1 MKQVKLF
8 LCGVMCIAALTAAP
22 CQGGVATIVMPT
34 GFSIPLNKPQDLVL
48 NDAQSIHLESQTI
61 NAVTQDLCWYAM
73 HGSDLSN
80 ATEDERIST
89 HLKYVRVLL
98 ERKDTKRLSK
108 KASANRKY
116 MLSVLK
122 NYTLSSMFPTNVN
135 ESFESR
141 TPIFIDQYGVSC
153 AVAHMIL
160 NSEDEKY
167 VNGMVA
173 LNEKFPTAYLMDV
186 FSGDYGEEAKKLVL
200 EWANVH
206 GFEPVELAMI
216 QPTYRHMPPYLPPRD
231 PPYTPPYTP
240 PYRPSNPY
248 RTIYDTDVCVS
259 ETMKKIICPAKKR
272 GCQLASRRVYICK
285 KGRSRDTLDD
295 ELFIRND
302 YYEPYRL

>member
-8 LCGVMCIAALTAAP
+8 LCGVMCIAALTATP

-61 NAVTQDLCWYAM
+61 NAVTQDLSWYAM

-80 ATEDERIST
+80 ATEDARIST

-98 ERKDTKRLSK
+98 ERKDTKSLSK

-186 FSGDYGEEAKKLVL
+186 LSGDYGEEAKKLVL

-216 QPTYRHMPPYLPPRD
+216 QPTYRWRD
-231 PPYTPPYTP
+231 PIR
-240 PYRPSNPY
+240 PYRP
-248 RTIYDTDVCVS
+248 TIYYTDVCVS
-259 ETMKKIICPAKKR
+259 EKMKKIICPAKKR

-285 KGRSRDTLDD
+285 TGRSHDTLDD
-295 ELFIRND
+295 ELFIPNN
-302 YYEPYRL
+302 YYDQYRP